1 MPPTLTTNVS
11 ELTKQGIADLY
22 FQSVGNIDTRKSH
35 ILLQPPGITS
45 ATSPPSA
52 HDLEMDFTCWYG
64 GVLALAHTIDAGVEL
79 PRTKE
84 MCQFIAPQGLERVKG
99 AIAA

>member
-1 MPPTLTTNVS
+1 MPPTLQQVS
-11 ELTKQGIADLY
+11 SLTKQGIADLY
-22 FQSVGNIDTRKSH
+22 FGSVGNIDTRKNH
-35 ILLQPPGITS
+35 VLLQPTGIAST
-45 ATSPPSA
+45 ASPPNA
-52 HDLEMDFTCWYG
+52 HDLENDFTGWYG
-64 GVLALAHTIDAGVEL
+64 GVLSLAHAIDPGVEM